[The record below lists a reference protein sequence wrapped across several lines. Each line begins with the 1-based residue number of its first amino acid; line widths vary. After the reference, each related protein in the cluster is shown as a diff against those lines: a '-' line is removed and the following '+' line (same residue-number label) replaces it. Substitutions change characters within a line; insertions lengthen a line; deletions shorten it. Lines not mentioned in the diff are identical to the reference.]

1 MARKEF
7 PTRVRVEV
15 IKRARDERGIVTC
28 EKCGLPAKRWQ
39 IDHVNPDGLT
49 GQPVLSNAMLICE
62 PCFSVKNPQ
71 DASNIAK
78 AKRRE
83 AKHIGAGKPK
93 SRLQSAGFQKAAG
106 QHRATRPI
114 SKLAGLPRAHLYLE
128 EDT

>member
-1 MARKEF
+1 MSRKEF

-15 IKRARDERGIVTC
+15 IKRARNERGVVMC
-28 EKCGLPAKRWQ
+28 EKCDLPAKRWQ

-71 DASNIAK
+71 DARDIAR

-83 AKHIGAGKPK
+83 AKHLGAAKPK
-93 SRLQSAGFQKAAG
+93 SRLQGQGFRKSEG
-106 QHRATRPI
+106 QHRATGKI
-114 SKLAGLPRAHLYLE
+114 EKLAGLPRARLFK